1 MSMMKQFNRRI
12 FKESQGREPSITKKE
27 TRNKFPN
34 LGVDLP
40 KSRGLSPLIRIKDLS
55 CRRMSS

>member
-1 MSMMKQFNRRI
+1 MMKRFNKRT

-27 TRNKFPN
+27 IRNKFPN

-40 KSRGLSPLIRIKDLS
+40 KSRGHSPLIKIKDLN
-55 CRRMSS
+55 CQRMSS